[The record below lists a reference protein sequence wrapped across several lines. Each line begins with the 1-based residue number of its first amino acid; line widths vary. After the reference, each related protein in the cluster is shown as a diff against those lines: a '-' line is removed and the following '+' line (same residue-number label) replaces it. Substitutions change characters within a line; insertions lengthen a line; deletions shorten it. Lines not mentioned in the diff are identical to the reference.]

1 MKIAV
6 AASLALLA
14 FLMACLMAAP
24 VAATSEHDYGKT
36 EWLTIRHGRAPSGQ
50 LSLASHGAGTN
61 NDDAFHV
68 WLMAEPTHRRIVT
81 LDNISSSN
89 NLDTD
94 PDAYHAFWSKD
105 SRRVGVAFRSERHE
119 VTLNL
124 YRIEGRTTHL
134 LLGPS
139 LFHEVTSRDVKQEDD
154 LRVFNAIVE
163 WHSGNRFLL
172 REYRSFVAD
181 DDSLVKLFG
190 KFGRVSEKLDG
201 GRVAIEFYADAECET
216 LPGDRY
222 RVVDL
227 RPGKPG
233 DADDWWGK

>member
-1 MKIAV
+1 MKIPALG
-6 AASLALLA
+6 SLAIL
-14 FLMACLMAAP
+14 ACLMAAP
-24 VAATSEHDYGKT
+24 ARATSEHDYRKS
-36 EWLTIRHGRAPSGQ
+36 EYLIIRHGLAPGKQ

-61 NDDAFHV
+61 NDDNFHV
-68 WLMAEPTHRRIVT
+68 WLMAEPAHRRIT
-81 LDNISSSN
+81 ALDNIGSEN

-105 SRRVGVAFRSERHE
+105 SHRVGVAFRSNRHE

-124 YRIEGRTTHL
+124 YRVEDRRAHL
-134 LLGPS
+134 IKGPS
-139 LFHEVTSRDVKQEDD
+139 LFKEVTGRDVTNEDD
-154 LRVFNAIVE
+154 LRVFNSIVE
-163 WHSGNRFLL
+163 WHPGNRFLL

-181 DDSLVKLFG
+181 DDSLAKLVG
-190 KFGRVSEKLDG
+190 KYGRVSEKLPDG
-201 GRVAIEFYADAECET
+201 RLEIQFYADAECEI